1 MDVLMKERRNHY
13 YEKRY
18 EKVLCSLPDVPV
30 GICTHKCN
38 LCEQRNGTNRRGD
51 RCTGTEDHR
60 MGRWYQQWCQV
71 IRKYRLESENETGV
85 TEEAIDA
92 PEPKVTGK
100 VDILNGEIGPKGDSR
115 PREVWDLT
123 SEDYSFS
130 GKFYEYTYTFY
141 QFRPN
146 SDGELRV
153 RIDASEVNGNTT
165 TLYYTLYDSDD
176 DEALS
181 VNLGEYSSWE
191 TTRRISNLDTSE
203 TYYIKFHKPDD
214 GYRIKATGT
223 VSHP

>member
-1 MDVLMKERRNHY
+1 MRKGMKKFFALSLMFLLVFALTSATYASRGTGPTEEAIDAPAPKITGWVDDISNDVRSSGN
-13 YEKRY
+13 
-18 EKVLCSLPDVPV
+18 
-30 GICTHKCN
+30 
-38 LCEQRNGTNRRGD
+38 
-51 RCTGTEDHR
+51 TGL
-60 MGRWYQQWCQV
+60 
-71 IRKYRLESENETGV
+71 KSENETGV

-92 PEPKVTGK
+92 PAPKVTGK

>member
-1 MDVLMKERRNHY
+1 M
-13 YEKRY
+13 
-18 EKVLCSLPDVPV
+18 
-30 GICTHKCN
+30 
-38 LCEQRNGTNRRGD
+38 
-51 RCTGTEDHR
+51 
-60 MGRWYQQWCQV
+60 
-71 IRKYRLESENETGV
+71 
-85 TEEAIDA
+85 
-92 PEPKVTGK
+92 
-100 VDILNGEIGPKGDSR
+100 
-115 PREVWDLT
+115 WDLD

-214 GYRIKATGT
+214 GYRQQGQYPIRNIRKKLYEQILMSSIAAHEDFFQ
-223 VSHP
+223 SQSCF

>member
-1 MDVLMKERRNHY
+1 MRKGMKKFFALSLMFLLVFALTSATYASR
-13 YEKRY
+13 
-18 EKVLCSLPDVPV
+18 
-30 GICTHKCN
+30 
-38 LCEQRNGTNRRGD
+38 GTGP
-51 RCTGTEDHR
+51 
-60 MGRWYQQWCQV
+60 
-71 IRKYRLESENETGV
+71 

-92 PEPKVTGK
+92 PAPKVTGK